1 MTYRFFIGVISIC
14 FIFVYSHAFG
24 DVVLYLKSNV
34 KANDK
39 ITIAD
44 IALVDG
50 DEDIKSIKNIEL
62 PESSKRDG
70 YFTKDEVF
78 QCIKN
83 YVKGL
88 TIIHGYSVKMITGD
102 GSFSN
107 SQDSY
112 NELSPMMKRRTVS
125 IGDYVM
131 VKLIKKSIAIE
142 LMGRSLQSGTTGDEI
157 TVTLQ
162 NGKVVTGTIHNDAIE
177 CKL

>member
-1 MTYRFFIGVISIC
+1 MRYRFFIGVFSIC
-14 FIFVYSHAFG
+14 FIFVYSQAFA

-62 PESSKRDG
+62 PESCKRDG

-102 GSFSN
+102 GSFTN
-107 SQDSY
+107 NQDSY
-112 NELSPMMKRRTVS
+112 NELSPMIKRRTVS